1 MGTWKLLFRL
11 TLDVTVFEA
20 DRLWARSSNVNTIG
34 CRLTQYQRPKSAVRH
49 VRFVESIIMFP
60 FQTQTRFF
68 EHHIWH
74 LTVSGP
80 RKKNTIRVDV
90 HYCAWYRT
98 LEFHG
103 TDQKA
108 RNGLPTRTVTTTTT
122 SVLGIYVYIDV
133 NTTRETETVW

>member
-1 MGTWKLLFRL
+1 MLFRL
-11 TLDVTVFEA
+11 TFDVAVSEA
-20 DRLWARSSNVNTIG
+20 DGLWTRSNNVDTIG

-49 VRFVESIIMFP
+49 VRFVERIIMFP
-60 FQTQTRFF
+60 FQTQTGFF

-80 RKKNTIRVDV
+80 RQKNTIRVAV

-98 LEFHG
+98 LEFRG
-103 TDQKA
+103 TDQKT
-108 RNGLPTRTVTTTTT
+108 RNGLPTGTVTTT